1 MLPRVWDM
9 GQGQPAH
16 ILLWTKERFRE
27 FLVWIV
33 LPERRTVM
41 VRNSDARARSE
52 LRFQMLTDM
61 SFLGIS

>member
-1 MLPRVWDM
+1 M
-9 GQGQPAH
+9 GQGH

-41 VRNSDARARSE
+41 VWSSDAGARSE
-52 LRFQMLTDM
+52 LRFQNQCLQIDM
-61 SFLGIS
+61 SSLGIS

>member
-1 MLPRVWDM
+1 M

-41 VRNSDARARSE
+41 VRNSDAGARSE